1 MKIVLTI
8 LGAFVITSIAIEVAG
23 NLIVRRAKARF
34 DRMPSDEQRKRQ
46 EVVYKREQMGV

>member
-23 NLIVRRAKARF
+23 NLIARRAKARF
-34 DRMPSDEQRKRQ
+34 DRMPSDEQRKQQ
-46 EVVYKREQMGV
+46 ETMYKHQQMGI